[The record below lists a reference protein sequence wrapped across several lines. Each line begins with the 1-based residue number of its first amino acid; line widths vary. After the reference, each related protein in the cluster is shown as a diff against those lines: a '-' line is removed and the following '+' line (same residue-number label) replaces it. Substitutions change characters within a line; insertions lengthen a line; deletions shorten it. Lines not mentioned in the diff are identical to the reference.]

1 MDRFDERAT
10 SQPVA
15 PEGDFAHIQRH
26 FDARVN
32 ATVAILHP
40 GDYYIGA
47 SGELLGTLL
56 GSCVAACIR
65 DARLRIGGMNHFMLP
80 SHQGE
85 GSAAAFTGSAWP
97 ATRFGD
103 IAMDALVQAIL
114 QRGGRSSDLEVKLV
128 GGGKVLDALSDVG
141 ARNIRFARAYV
152 QSSGLRLLGE
162 DLGDRYPRKVLY
174 DPASGAVRVKRL
186 PRSGQYQ
193 LAEEVR
199 YLRAPGRGSDGGEI
213 ESF

>member
-1 MDRFDERAT
+1 MDRSDERDA
-10 SQPVA
+10 SAAQS
-15 PEGDFAHIQRH
+15 DFAHIQRH
-26 FDARVN
+26 FDARIK
-32 ATVAILHP
+32 ATVAVLRP

-47 SGELLGTLL
+47 PGEVLGTLL

-65 DARLRIGGMNHFMLP
+65 DARLAIGGMNHFMLP
-80 SHQGE
+80 TQQGE
-85 GSAAAFTGSAWP
+85 GLYDAAGSTWP

-103 IAMDALVQAIL
+103 VAMECLIDELL
-114 QRGGRSSDLEVKLV
+114 RRGGRRENLEVKLV

-141 ARNIRFARAYV
+141 ARNIQFAREYV
-152 QSSGLRLLGE
+152 RSCGLSLLGE

-186 PRSGQYQ
+186 PRSGQHQ
-193 LAEEVR
+193 LAEQVR
-199 YLRAPGRGSDGGEI
+199 YKRPPDKTSDEI

>member
-1 MDRFDERAT
+1 MDRSDERCTPQHAA
-10 SQPVA
+10 Q
-15 PEGDFAHIQRH
+15 DRFAHIQRR
-26 FDARVN
+26 FDVRIN

-47 SGELLGTLL
+47 AGELLGTVL

-80 SHQGE
+80 SQQADGAV
-85 GSAAAFTGSAWP
+85 SATGSAWP

-103 IAMDALVQAIL
+103 VAMQCLVDEIL
-114 QRGGRSSDLEVKLV
+114 RRGGRRADLEVKFV

-141 ARNIRFARAYV
+141 ARNIQFARHYAR
-152 QSSGLRLLGE
+152 SCALRVLGE

-174 DPASGAVRVKRL
+174 DPSSGAVRVKRL
-186 PRSGQYQ
+186 ARSGQHR

-199 YLRAPGRGSDGGEI
+199 YLRTPDRSAASDEI

>member
-1 MDRFDERAT
+1 MDRAGERRVP
-10 SQPVA
+10 QDPVDD
-15 PEGDFAHIQRH
+15 GFAHIQRR

-80 SHQGE
+80 TQQVDG
-85 GSAAAFTGSAWP
+85 AANGAGSAWSP
-97 ATRFGD
+97 TRFGD
-103 IAMDALVQAIL
+103 VAMECLVDEIL
-114 QRGGRSSDLEVKLV
+114 RRGGRRTDLEMKLV

-141 ARNIRFARAYV
+141 ARNIQFAREYAR
-152 QSSGLRLLGE
+152 SCGLRVLGE
-162 DLGDRYPRKVLY
+162 DLGGRFPRKVLY
-174 DPASGAVRVKRL
+174 DPGSGAVRVKRL

-199 YLRAPGRGSDGGEI
+199 YLRTPGRSPASDEI
-213 ESF
+213 DPF

>member
-1 MDRFDERAT
+1 MDRSDERDT
-10 SQPVA
+10 SAAQC
-15 PEGDFAHIQRH
+15 DFSHIQRH
-26 FDARVN
+26 FDARIK
-32 ATVAILHP
+32 ATVAVLRP

-47 SGELLGTLL
+47 AGEVLGTLL

-65 DARLRIGGMNHFMLP
+65 DARLAIGGMNHFMLP
-80 SHQGE
+80 TQQAE
-85 GSAAAFTGSAWP
+85 GPYDAAGSAWP

-103 IAMDALVQAIL
+103 VAMECLIGEL
-114 QRGGRSSDLEVKLV
+114 LRRGARRENLEVKLV

-141 ARNIRFARAYV
+141 ARNIQFAREYV
-152 QSSGLRLLGE
+152 RRSGLTMLGE

-193 LAEEVR
+193 LAEQVR
-199 YLRAPGRGSDGGEI
+199 YTRTPGRSTDEI

>member
-1 MDRFDERAT
+1 MDRPDERGGSAAQ
-10 SQPVA
+10 S
-15 PEGDFAHIQRH
+15 DFAHIQRH
-26 FDARVN
+26 FDVRIN

-47 SGELLGTLL
+47 PGELLGTVL

-65 DARLRIGGMNHFMLP
+65 DARLAIGGMNHFMLP
-80 SHQGE
+80 TQQGDC
-85 GSAAAFTGSAWP
+85 AAGAGGSAWP

-103 IAMDALVQAIL
+103 VAMRCLLDELL
-114 QRGGRSSDLEVKLV
+114 RRGARHVNLEVKLV
-128 GGGKVLDALSDVG
+128 GGAKVLDALSDVG
-141 ARNIRFARAYV
+141 ARNIQFARDYV
-152 QSSGLRLLGE
+152 RSCGLTVLGE

-174 DPASGAVRVKRL
+174 DPARGAVRVKRL

-193 LAEEVR
+193 LAEQVR
-199 YLRAPGRGSDGGEI
+199 YLRTPGRGAPEI

>member
-1 MDRFDERAT
+1 MDRPDERDVSAA
-10 SQPVA
+10 Q
-15 PEGDFAHIQRH
+15 GNFAHIQRH
-26 FDARVN
+26 FDVRIN

-47 SGELLGTLL
+47 PGELLGTVL

-65 DARLRIGGMNHFMLP
+65 DARLAIGGMNHFMLP
-80 SHQGE
+80 TLQAE
-85 GSAAAFTGSAWP
+85 GVSGASGSAWP

-103 IAMDALVQAIL
+103 VAMHCLIGELLRRGARQA
-114 QRGGRSSDLEVKLV
+114 DLEVKLV
-128 GGGKVLDALSDVG
+128 GGAKVLDALSDVG
-141 ARNIRFARAYV
+141 ARNIQFARDYV
-152 QSSGLRLLGE
+152 HASGLTLLGE

-174 DPASGAVRVKRL
+174 DPARGAVRVKRL

-193 LAEEVR
+193 LAEQVR
-199 YLRAPGRGSDGGEI
+199 YLRTPGRGTPEI